1 MTPDLPPH
9 ISHPIF
15 PLQVQADLVRMG
27 ALKMLLERAGTGGAD
42 NSDIRSL
49 ALQTLQ
55 HVASHGANMAALRQP
70 EVINRLKGLA
80 TVLAS
85 DAVVV
90 RSVSAILRSIETI
103 STLLELQGKQARA
116 ILAQFCVILRNSLT
130 PLLPRALQ
138 RALRA
143 GEVASMIDCIG
154 VAGVDASISR
164 EVAHTC
170 AAIGAQKS
178 GVPLFLAEG
187 GLELLNNLA
196 KSKNIGVQIE
206 TAAALCEF
214 ARVADAH
221 RALHKGGSLAALVG
235 LARSR
240 NPELQRH
247 VAVAFAEMAER
258 RIAKTW
264 IVQVTRRRSH
274 HYHRLTHQHHHHLH
288 LTSPHSLHRAVRHPP
303 PSLLD
308 HPRPRRPP
316 RGRLHGG
323 EGARLREVTRAE
335 EFVIQA

>member
-1 MTPDLPPH
+1 
-9 ISHPIF
+9 
-15 PLQVQADLVRMG
+15 
-27 ALKMLLERAGTGGAD
+27 
-42 NSDIRSL
+42 
-49 ALQTLQ
+49 
-55 HVASHGANMAALRQP
+55 
-70 EVINRLKGLA
+70 
-80 TVLAS
+80 
-85 DAVVV
+85 
-90 RSVSAILRSIETI
+90 
-103 STLLELQGKQARA
+103 
-116 ILAQFCVILRNSLT
+116 
-130 PLLPRALQ
+130 
-138 RALRA
+138 
-143 GEVASMIDCIG
+143 MIDCIG

-274 HYHRLTHQHHHHLH
+274 HYHRPFQPASPPPPPHL
-288 LTSPHSLHRAVRHPP
+288 PHSLHRAVRHPP
-303 PSLLD
+303 PPLLD

-323 EGARLREVTRAE
+323 EGARLREVTRKE
-335 EFVIQA
+335 EFVIQAYQITPA

>member
-1 MTPDLPPH
+1 
-9 ISHPIF
+9 
-15 PLQVQADLVRMG
+15 
-27 ALKMLLERAGTGGAD
+27 
-42 NSDIRSL
+42 
-49 ALQTLQ
+49 
-55 HVASHGANMAALRQP
+55 
-70 EVINRLKGLA
+70 
-80 TVLAS
+80 
-85 DAVVV
+85 
-90 RSVSAILRSIETI
+90 
-103 STLLELQGKQARA
+103 
-116 ILAQFCVILRNSLT
+116 
-130 PLLPRALQ
+130 
-138 RALRA
+138 
-143 GEVASMIDCIG
+143 MIDCLG

-240 NPELQRH
+240 NPDLQRH

-264 IVQVTRRRSH
+264 IVQVSIWAATAITTSITTSTSTTSIATSH
-274 HYHRLTHQHHHHLH
+274 L
-288 LTSPHSLHRAVRHPP
+288 SPAPP
-303 PSLLD
+303 PFMQVAHLERTGHYLTVKD
-308 HPRPRRPP
+308 NQVVALHPSTVLQHKP
-316 RGRLHGG
+316 
-323 EGARLREVTRAE
+323 EWCVYE
-335 EFVIQA
+335 EFVLTSKNYIRTVTDVKGDWLIELAPHYYDLKNFPQCEAKRALERLYLKKGKGGAGPSS

>member
-1 MTPDLPPH
+1 
-9 ISHPIF
+9 
-15 PLQVQADLVRMG
+15 
-27 ALKMLLERAGTGGAD
+27 
-42 NSDIRSL
+42 
-49 ALQTLQ
+49 
-55 HVASHGANMAALRQP
+55 
-70 EVINRLKGLA
+70 
-80 TVLAS
+80 
-85 DAVVV
+85 
-90 RSVSAILRSIETI
+90 
-103 STLLELQGKQARA
+103 
-116 ILAQFCVILRNSLT
+116 
-130 PLLPRALQ
+130 
-138 RALRA
+138 
-143 GEVASMIDCIG
+143 MIDCIG

-240 NPELQRH
+240 NAELQRH

-264 IVQVTRRRSH
+264 IVQVTR
-274 HYHRLTHQHHHHLH
+274 LTHQHHHHLH
-288 LTSPHSLHRAVRHPP
+288 LTSPTPSIVQCGILPHLFSIIRVPGAHPEAVYMAAKALVYVR
-303 PSLLD
+303 
-308 HPRPRRPP
+308 
-316 RGRLHGG
+316 
-323 EGARLREVTRAE
+323 
-335 EFVIQA
+335 

>member
-1 MTPDLPPH
+1 
-9 ISHPIF
+9 
-15 PLQVQADLVRMG
+15 
-27 ALKMLLERAGTGGAD
+27 
-42 NSDIRSL
+42 
-49 ALQTLQ
+49 
-55 HVASHGANMAALRQP
+55 
-70 EVINRLKGLA
+70 
-80 TVLAS
+80 
-85 DAVVV
+85 
-90 RSVSAILRSIETI
+90 
-103 STLLELQGKQARA
+103 
-116 ILAQFCVILRNSLT
+116 
-130 PLLPRALQ
+130 
-138 RALRA
+138 
-143 GEVASMIDCIG
+143 MIDCIG

-264 IVQVTRRRSH
+264 IVQVSIWAATATTTTATSTTIHHHHHIHLSPPPPSRSCSAASSPTSSRSSASPAPTPRPCTWRRRRSS
-274 HYHRLTHQHHHHLH
+274 T
-288 LTSPHSLHRAVRHPP
+288 
-303 PSLLD
+303 
-308 HPRPRRPP
+308 
-316 RGRLHGG
+316 
-323 EGARLREVTRAE
+323 
-335 EFVIQA
+335 

>member
-1 MTPDLPPH
+1 
-9 ISHPIF
+9 
-15 PLQVQADLVRMG
+15 
-27 ALKMLLERAGTGGAD
+27 
-42 NSDIRSL
+42 
-49 ALQTLQ
+49 
-55 HVASHGANMAALRQP
+55 
-70 EVINRLKGLA
+70 
-80 TVLAS
+80 
-85 DAVVV
+85 
-90 RSVSAILRSIETI
+90 
-103 STLLELQGKQARA
+103 
-116 ILAQFCVILRNSLT
+116 
-130 PLLPRALQ
+130 
-138 RALRA
+138 
-143 GEVASMIDCIG
+143 MIDCIG

-264 IVQVTRRRSH
+264 IVQVSIWAAAPTTPTASPTNITTTSTSPPPFPPSCSAASSPTSSRSSASPAPTPRPCTWRRRRSS
-274 HYHRLTHQHHHHLH
+274 T
-288 LTSPHSLHRAVRHPP
+288 
-303 PSLLD
+303 
-308 HPRPRRPP
+308 
-316 RGRLHGG
+316 
-323 EGARLREVTRAE
+323 
-335 EFVIQA
+335 

>member
-1 MTPDLPPH
+1 
-9 ISHPIF
+9 
-15 PLQVQADLVRMG
+15 
-27 ALKMLLERAGTGGAD
+27 
-42 NSDIRSL
+42 
-49 ALQTLQ
+49 
-55 HVASHGANMAALRQP
+55 
-70 EVINRLKGLA
+70 
-80 TVLAS
+80 
-85 DAVVV
+85 
-90 RSVSAILRSIETI
+90 
-103 STLLELQGKQARA
+103 
-116 ILAQFCVILRNSLT
+116 
-130 PLLPRALQ
+130 
-138 RALRA
+138 
-143 GEVASMIDCIG
+143 MIDCIG

-264 IVQVTRRRSH
+264 IVQVSIWAATA
-274 HYHRLTHQHHHHLH
+274 TTATA
-288 LTSPHSLHRAVRHPP
+288 TSTTIVTSISPLLPHPDRAVRHPP
-303 PSLLD
+303 PPLLD

-316 RGRLHGG
+316 RGRVHGG
-323 EGARLREVTRAE
+323 EGARLRAVTRVE
-335 EFVIQA
+335 EL

>member
-1 MTPDLPPH
+1 
-9 ISHPIF
+9 
-15 PLQVQADLVRMG
+15 MG

-103 STLLELQGKQARA
+103 STLLELQARA
-116 ILAQFCVILRNSLT
+116 IMAQFSPNYRRNSRRNSLT
-130 PLLPRALQ
+130 PPIPFPLQGKQ

>member
-1 MTPDLPPH
+1 
-9 ISHPIF
+9 
-15 PLQVQADLVRMG
+15 
-27 ALKMLLERAGTGGAD
+27 
-42 NSDIRSL
+42 
-49 ALQTLQ
+49 
-55 HVASHGANMAALRQP
+55 
-70 EVINRLKGLA
+70 
-80 TVLAS
+80 
-85 DAVVV
+85 
-90 RSVSAILRSIETI
+90 
-103 STLLELQGKQARA
+103 
-116 ILAQFCVILRNSLT
+116 
-130 PLLPRALQ
+130 
-138 RALRA
+138 
-143 GEVASMIDCIG
+143 MIDCIG

-178 GVPLFLAEG
+178 GVPLFLSEG

-274 HYHRLTHQHHHHLH
+274 RYRRLPHQHHHHLITTTS
-288 LTSPHSLHRAVRHPP
+288 TSPPPLP
-303 PSLLD
+303 PSCSAASSPTSSRSSASPAPT
-308 HPRPRRPP
+308 PRPCTWRR
-316 RGRLHGG
+316 RRSS
-323 EGARLREVTRAE
+323 T
-335 EFVIQA
+335 

>member
-1 MTPDLPPH
+1 
-9 ISHPIF
+9 
-15 PLQVQADLVRMG
+15 
-27 ALKMLLERAGTGGAD
+27 
-42 NSDIRSL
+42 
-49 ALQTLQ
+49 
-55 HVASHGANMAALRQP
+55 
-70 EVINRLKGLA
+70 
-80 TVLAS
+80 
-85 DAVVV
+85 
-90 RSVSAILRSIETI
+90 
-103 STLLELQGKQARA
+103 
-116 ILAQFCVILRNSLT
+116 
-130 PLLPRALQ
+130 
-138 RALRA
+138 
-143 GEVASMIDCIG
+143 MIDCIG

-240 NPELQRH
+240 NAELQRH

-288 LTSPHSLHRAVRHPP
+288 LTSPIPSIVQCGILPHLFSIIRVPGAHPEAVYMAAKALVYVR
-303 PSLLD
+303 
-308 HPRPRRPP
+308 
-316 RGRLHGG
+316 
-323 EGARLREVTRAE
+323 
-335 EFVIQA
+335 

>member
-1 MTPDLPPH
+1 
-9 ISHPIF
+9 
-15 PLQVQADLVRMG
+15 
-27 ALKMLLERAGTGGAD
+27 
-42 NSDIRSL
+42 
-49 ALQTLQ
+49 
-55 HVASHGANMAALRQP
+55 
-70 EVINRLKGLA
+70 
-80 TVLAS
+80 
-85 DAVVV
+85 
-90 RSVSAILRSIETI
+90 
-103 STLLELQGKQARA
+103 
-116 ILAQFCVILRNSLT
+116 
-130 PLLPRALQ
+130 
-138 RALRA
+138 
-143 GEVASMIDCIG
+143 MIDCIG

-264 IVQVTRRRSH
+264 IVQGSIWAATATTTTATS
-274 HYHRLTHQHHHHLH
+274 TTIHHHHHIH
-288 LTSPHSLHRAVRHPP
+288 LSPPTPSPHRAVRHPP
-303 PSLLD
+303 PPLLD

-316 RGRLHGG
+316 RGRVHGG
-323 EGARLREVTRAE
+323 EGARLRAMTRE
-335 EFVIQA
+335 WSL

>member
-1 MTPDLPPH
+1 
-9 ISHPIF
+9 
-15 PLQVQADLVRMG
+15 
-27 ALKMLLERAGTGGAD
+27 
-42 NSDIRSL
+42 
-49 ALQTLQ
+49 
-55 HVASHGANMAALRQP
+55 
-70 EVINRLKGLA
+70 
-80 TVLAS
+80 
-85 DAVVV
+85 
-90 RSVSAILRSIETI
+90 
-103 STLLELQGKQARA
+103 
-116 ILAQFCVILRNSLT
+116 
-130 PLLPRALQ
+130 
-138 RALRA
+138 
-143 GEVASMIDCIG
+143 MIDCIG

-264 IVQVTRRRSH
+264 IVQVGIWAATATTATSISH
-274 HYHRLTHQHHHHLH
+274 LL
-288 LTSPHSLHRAVRHPP
+288 PHSLHIVQCGILPHLFSIIRVPGAHPEAVYMAAKALVYVR
-303 PSLLD
+303 
-308 HPRPRRPP
+308 
-316 RGRLHGG
+316 
-323 EGARLREVTRAE
+323 
-335 EFVIQA
+335 

>member
-1 MTPDLPPH
+1 
-9 ISHPIF
+9 
-15 PLQVQADLVRMG
+15 
-27 ALKMLLERAGTGGAD
+27 
-42 NSDIRSL
+42 
-49 ALQTLQ
+49 
-55 HVASHGANMAALRQP
+55 
-70 EVINRLKGLA
+70 
-80 TVLAS
+80 
-85 DAVVV
+85 
-90 RSVSAILRSIETI
+90 
-103 STLLELQGKQARA
+103 
-116 ILAQFCVILRNSLT
+116 
-130 PLLPRALQ
+130 
-138 RALRA
+138 
-143 GEVASMIDCIG
+143 MIDCIG

-240 NPELQRH
+240 NAELQRH

-264 IVQVTRRRSH
+264 IVQVSIWAATATTATATTIVTSIS
-274 HYHRLTHQHHHHLH
+274 H
-288 LTSPHSLHRAVRHPP
+288 LTSPTPSIVQCGILPHLFSIIRVPGAHPEAVYMAAKALVYVR
-303 PSLLD
+303 
-308 HPRPRRPP
+308 
-316 RGRLHGG
+316 
-323 EGARLREVTRAE
+323 
-335 EFVIQA
+335 

>member
-1 MTPDLPPH
+1 
-9 ISHPIF
+9 
-15 PLQVQADLVRMG
+15 
-27 ALKMLLERAGTGGAD
+27 
-42 NSDIRSL
+42 
-49 ALQTLQ
+49 
-55 HVASHGANMAALRQP
+55 
-70 EVINRLKGLA
+70 
-80 TVLAS
+80 
-85 DAVVV
+85 
-90 RSVSAILRSIETI
+90 
-103 STLLELQGKQARA
+103 
-116 ILAQFCVILRNSLT
+116 
-130 PLLPRALQ
+130 
-138 RALRA
+138 
-143 GEVASMIDCIG
+143 MIDCIG

-240 NPELQRH
+240 NAELQRH

-264 IVQVTRRRSH
+264 IVQVSIWAATATAATATSTTIVTSVSH
-274 HYHRLTHQHHHHLH
+274 HL
-288 LTSPHSLHRAVRHPP
+288 PHPDRAVRHPP
-303 PSLLD
+303 PPLLD
-308 HPRPRRPP
+308 HSRPRRPP

-335 EFVIQA
+335 RVIQSVSNHTPA

>member
-1 MTPDLPPH
+1 
-9 ISHPIF
+9 
-15 PLQVQADLVRMG
+15 
-27 ALKMLLERAGTGGAD
+27 
-42 NSDIRSL
+42 
-49 ALQTLQ
+49 
-55 HVASHGANMAALRQP
+55 
-70 EVINRLKGLA
+70 
-80 TVLAS
+80 
-85 DAVVV
+85 
-90 RSVSAILRSIETI
+90 
-103 STLLELQGKQARA
+103 
-116 ILAQFCVILRNSLT
+116 
-130 PLLPRALQ
+130 
-138 RALRA
+138 
-143 GEVASMIDCIG
+143 MIDCIG

-264 IVQVTRRRSH
+264 IVQVSIWAATAITTTHTSTSTPPLTSATIPSSCSAASSPTSSRSFASPAPTPRPCTWRRRRSS
-274 HYHRLTHQHHHHLH
+274 T
-288 LTSPHSLHRAVRHPP
+288 
-303 PSLLD
+303 
-308 HPRPRRPP
+308 
-316 RGRLHGG
+316 
-323 EGARLREVTRAE
+323 
-335 EFVIQA
+335 

>member
-1 MTPDLPPH
+1 
-9 ISHPIF
+9 
-15 PLQVQADLVRMG
+15 
-27 ALKMLLERAGTGGAD
+27 
-42 NSDIRSL
+42 
-49 ALQTLQ
+49 
-55 HVASHGANMAALRQP
+55 
-70 EVINRLKGLA
+70 
-80 TVLAS
+80 
-85 DAVVV
+85 
-90 RSVSAILRSIETI
+90 
-103 STLLELQGKQARA
+103 
-116 ILAQFCVILRNSLT
+116 
-130 PLLPRALQ
+130 
-138 RALRA
+138 
-143 GEVASMIDCIG
+143 MIDCIG

-264 IVQVTRRRSH
+264 IVQVTR
-274 HYHRLTHQHHHHLH
+274 LTHQHHHHLH
-288 LTSPHSLHRAVRHPP
+288 LTSPTPSIVQCGILPHLFSIIRVPGAHPEAVYMAAKALVYVR
-303 PSLLD
+303 
-308 HPRPRRPP
+308 
-316 RGRLHGG
+316 
-323 EGARLREVTRAE
+323 
-335 EFVIQA
+335 